1 MKLHLDRVA
10 FEQILGETEQRYGIR
25 RDVLEK
31 DYYVTLLL
39 YELTGR
45 EAQGHA
51 YFKGGTALYK
61 ALRSIRRFSED
72 IDLTVCVEDC
82 PTPSQA
88 QKRLKNAALQFSSL
102 PKGRS
107 INKKGSIVCEYL
119 YSSLYELDES
129 DALQRFGNVQVEAT
143 SFTISEPTTCIEIAP
158 YLYELCN
165 EDRKRILREYYD
177 VSPFNMETISLER
190 IFVDKVFAA
199 EYYFERAEFD
209 DVAKHIYDITVLL
222 QNELILRFLSDVESV
237 RKIVGYKRQ
246 EETVRL
252 GGVDA
257 TIKIRDFSYFSKLRW
272 TSGFADSY
280 ERMQNIYVLSPED
293 RIDLETA
300 IKAVEGLQQH
310 SAWGDM

>member
-1 MKLHLDRVA
+1 MRLHLDRVA
-10 FEQILGETEQRYGIR
+10 FEQILGETEQQYGIR

-88 QKRLKNAALQFSSL
+88 QKRLENAALHFCSL
-102 PKGRS
+102 PKGQS

-143 SFTISEPTTCIEIAP
+143 SFTVSEPTTCMEIAP
-158 YLYELCN
+158 HLYELCN

-177 VSPFNMETISLER
+177 VSPFYMETISLER
-190 IFVDKVFAA
+190 IFVDKVFAT
-199 EYYFERAEFD
+199 EYYFKRANFS

-222 QNELILRFLSDVESV
+222 QNDLILRFLSDAESV

-246 EETVRL
+246 EEIARL
-252 GGVDA
+252 GGVDSSVR
-257 TIKIRDFSYFSKLRW
+257 IQDFSYFSQLRLE
-272 TSGFADSY
+272 SGFAENY
-280 ERMQNIYVLSPED
+280 ERMQNIYVLSPRD
-293 RIDLETA
+293 RIELDVVLKA
-300 IKAVEGLQQH
+300 IENLQQH
-310 SAWGDM
+310 PAWEGL